1 MELRND
7 RIVKIIIIM
16 IERKIRK
23 TDEEWVVFVGESMKC
38 HEENWRKWNKSR
50 DKRWKMNEKLLLSGH

>member
-23 TDEEWVVFVGESMKC
+23 TYEERVIFEGESMNC

-50 DKRWKMNEKLLLSGH
+50 DKQLQMNEKLILSGH